1 MIHESTPKTLKKEN
15 HGGMEVTKQHRVL
28 LINTIYLVN
37 SVALCHI
44 GKLSVSLCGEKRLVG
59 VDSTI
64 HLIPEIRRT
73 YQIIDLGF

>member
-44 GKLSVSLCGEKRLVG
+44 GKLSVSLCGEK
-59 VDSTI
+59 
-64 HLIPEIRRT
+64 
-73 YQIIDLGF
+73 